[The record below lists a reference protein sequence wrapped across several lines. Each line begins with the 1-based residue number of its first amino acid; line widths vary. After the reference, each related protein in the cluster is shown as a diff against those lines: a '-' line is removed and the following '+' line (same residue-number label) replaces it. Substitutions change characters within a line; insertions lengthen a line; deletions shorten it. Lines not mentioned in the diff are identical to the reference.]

1 MPALTMYF
9 LRILQ
14 NSAFMALAQSL
25 SIGSQIVRSKI
36 IAATLGAPGIA
47 MLGFMNSY
55 AGNITSISGWGLSTS
70 GVRMMASAENAERP
84 VIASAV
90 ACMGRWLSIAAIA
103 LAVLTCW
110 PMCKVTFGNGFMF
123 LEFALA
129 GLSAP
134 FLVAGS
140 VFVAMLQVEGDHRS
154 IAIAQSVGAVMGLLL
169 GGLLIFFL
177 GTLGVALAILV
188 AAAIPAFLLW
198 LKARPLLLSHRAAPQ
213 RKDILSLAR
222 TGGALMLVGW
232 FAQISAYTVRLII
245 IKETGVESSGYYQAA
260 FSIAS
265 TAPLLVLATMANEFF
280 PRIAGVAEEEEAR
293 KAAEKQVQATLLI
306 GLPVVAAI
314 ICLGRL
320 GLRMLYS
327 QEFEPATPLLSW
339 MGWGAFFRL
348 ASWPFGYW
356 LLARGSARQMIAM
369 EFLAN
374 FVSVLLTLL
383 LVRFYGLEGAAM
395 SFFWSS
401 LLYVLIMACVVRQRS
416 GGWVAAHVWGA
427 FLMAAAVLAAAQAG
441 TRGPNPYFSGV
452 LPVFIVTALC
462 AAVYW
467 KLIKSAP
474 ATE

>member
-1 MPALTMYF
+1 MPALTMSF

-14 NSAFMALAQSL
+14 NSAFMAVAQSL
-25 SIGSQIVRSKI
+25 SIGSQIVRSKV

-55 AGNITSISGWGLSTS
+55 AGNITSISGWGLSSS
-70 GVRMMASAENAERP
+70 GVRMMASAESGERP
-84 VIASAV
+84 AIASAV
-90 ACMGRWLSIAAIA
+90 ITFGRWLSFAGIA
-103 LAVLTCW
+103 LAILTCW
-110 PMCKVTFGNGFMF
+110 PMCQVTFGTGSLFF
-123 LEFALA
+123 EFALV
-129 GLSAP
+129 GLAAP
-134 FLVAGS
+134 FLVMGS
-140 VFVAMLQVEGDHRS
+140 VFVAMLQVEGDVRS
-154 IAIAQSVGAVMGLLL
+154 IAIAQSVGAIAGLLV

-188 AAAIPAFLLW
+188 AAALPTGFLW
-198 LKARPLLLSHRAAPQ
+198 LKARPLLHSNRIAPL
-213 RKDILSLAR
+213 REDIVRLAR

-232 FAQISAYTVRLII
+232 FAQISAYSVRLII

-280 PRIAGVAEEEEAR
+280 PRIASVADEEEAR
-293 KAAEKQVQATLLI
+293 KAAEKQVHATLLI
-306 GLPVVAAI
+306 GLPVIAAI
-314 ICLGRL
+314 VCLGRL
-320 GLRMLYS
+320 GLRLLYS

-356 LLARGSARQMIAM
+356 LLARGSARQMVAM

-374 FVSVLLTLL
+374 FVSVLFTLL
-383 LVRFYGLEGAAM
+383 LVRLYGLEGAAM
-395 SFFWSS
+395 GFFWSS
-401 LLYVLIMACVVRQRS
+401 VAYLFIMACVVRQRS
-416 GGWVAAHVWGA
+416 GGWVAAHVLGA

-441 TRGPNPYFSGV
+441 TTGPDTYFSGV
-452 LPVFIVTALC
+452 LPVIVVSALC
-462 AAVYW
+462 AGVYW

>member
-1 MPALTMYF
+1 MSF
-9 LRILQ
+9 LRILK
-14 NSAFMALAQSL
+14 NSAFMAVAQSL
-25 SIGSQIVRSKI
+25 SVGSQIVRSKV

-70 GVRMMASAENAERP
+70 GVRMMASAENGERP
-84 VIASAV
+84 AVASAV
-90 ACMGRWLSIAAIA
+90 ISMGRWLSIAGIA

-110 PMCKVTFGNGFMF
+110 PMCKATFGDGSMS

-134 FLVAGS
+134 FLVTGS
-140 VFVAMLQVEGDHRS
+140 VFVALLQVEGDVRS
-154 IAIAQSVGAVMGLLL
+154 VAIAQSVGAIVGLLL

-177 GTLGVALAILV
+177 GTQGVALAILV
-188 AAAIPAFLLW
+188 AAAVPAFLLW
-198 LKARPLLLSHRAAPQ
+198 LKARPLLRSHCAAPQ
-213 RKDILSLAR
+213 REDILRLLR

-232 FAQISAYTVRLII
+232 FAHISAYSVRLII

-280 PRIAGVAEEEEAR
+280 PRIAGVADEEEAR
-293 KAAEKQVQATLLI
+293 KVAEKQVHATLLI
-306 GLPVVAAI
+306 GLPVIAAI
-314 ICLGRL
+314 LCLGRL
-320 GLRMLYS
+320 GLRLLYS

-356 LLARGSARQMIAM
+356 LLARGSGRQMVAM

-374 FVSVLLTLL
+374 FISVLFALL
-383 LVRFYGLEGAAM
+383 LVRFHGLEGAAM

-401 LLYVLIMACVVRQRS
+401 LFYVLIMACVVRQRS
-416 GGWVAAHVWGA
+416 GGWVAAHVWAA
-427 FLMAAAVLAAAQAG
+427 FLTAAAVLAAAQAG
-441 TRGPNPYFSGV
+441 TTGSDAYFGGV
-452 LPVFIVTALC
+452 LPVIVVSALC
-462 AAVYW
+462 AGVYW
-467 KLIKSAP
+467 KLIRSAP